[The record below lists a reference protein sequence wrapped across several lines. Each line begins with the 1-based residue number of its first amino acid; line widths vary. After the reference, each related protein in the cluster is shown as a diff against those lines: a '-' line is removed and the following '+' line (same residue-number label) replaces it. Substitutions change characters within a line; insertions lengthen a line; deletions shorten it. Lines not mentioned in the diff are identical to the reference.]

1 MRNIGSL
8 IVCVLLLQCLNGCGG
23 MMGGAG
29 AQQQQ
34 DMNLTGTLMRTEA
47 TGNTGGNYFL
57 SGTMG
62 FSYALKN
69 VPANAADLVGK
80 QVAVTGTMD
89 TQSGGSATP
98 TIIVKKIEVMQ
109 GAPAP
114 QQPAP

>member
-1 MRNIGSL
+1 MRYIGSL
-8 IVCVLLLQCLNGCGG
+8 IVCVLLLQCANGCGG
-23 MMGGAG
+23 MMGGG

-47 TGNTGGNYFL
+47 TGNAGGNYFL

-89 TQSGGSATP
+89 TQSGSSTP

-109 GAPAP
+109 GAPQPP